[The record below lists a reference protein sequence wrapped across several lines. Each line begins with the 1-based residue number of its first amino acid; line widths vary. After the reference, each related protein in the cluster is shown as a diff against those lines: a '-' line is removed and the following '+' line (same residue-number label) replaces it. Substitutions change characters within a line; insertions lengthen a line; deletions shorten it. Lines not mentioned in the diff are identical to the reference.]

1 VALSLSP
8 RVILAALWLACCG
21 VWLVWSNIDAR
32 TWLGV
37 PFGAVILV
45 ATLGV
50 LMKWRWSQWVIY
62 VLVAWGTCAWLY
74 FLWESARAG
83 YFPLETIQRTVL
95 SLIPGISILAASIWS
110 AYVVWRRFR
119 KTSEQA

>member
-1 VALSLSP
+1 MALSLRPVEAVS
-8 RVILAALWLACCG
+8 AAWLTCCG
-21 VWLVWSNIDAR
+21 LWVVWSNVDAR

-37 PFGAVILV
+37 PFGALILV

-50 LMKWRWSQWVIY
+50 LLKWRWSQWVIY
-62 VLVAWGTCAWLY
+62 VLVVWGTCVWLY
-74 FLWESARAG
+74 LLWESTRAG

-119 KTSEQA
+119 KTSET